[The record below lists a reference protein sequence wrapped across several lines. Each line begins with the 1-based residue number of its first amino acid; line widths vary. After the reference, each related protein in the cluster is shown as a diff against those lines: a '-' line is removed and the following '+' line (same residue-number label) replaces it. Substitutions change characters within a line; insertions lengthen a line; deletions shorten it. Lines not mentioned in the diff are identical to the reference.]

1 MKLLLLVNSS
11 ASSVTART
19 RVIVQSKLAEEH
31 QVTVAETSRRG
42 HAARLARGAAN
53 NGTDCVVVLGGDG
66 TLNETAN
73 GLVGTDCAIAALP
86 GGSTNVFARSLGL
99 PHGPVEAVDAVL
111 ESLGR
116 NAIRRVG
123 LGSAN
128 DRFFVFHCGI
138 GYDAAVV
145 HEVERH
151 NSMKRWAGHP
161 LFAYAAVKTWVN
173 GYDRDDHAVTIHADA
188 TEITAPT
195 GPAFFAIV
203 LNTSP
208 YTYLGTRP
216 FNVAPDASL
225 DRPLAVVGFA
235 DMPVTKFI
243 MAAASA
249 LGSGAA
255 LRKHPNVA
263 YRADVH
269 EAEFTAVGES
279 PFPYQ
284 LDGDPVAEVR
294 SLTVRWVPDCINVLD
309 PSHGL

>member
-11 ASSVTART
+11 ASSVNART
-19 RVIVQSKLAEEH
+19 RVIVQSKLAAEH
-31 QVTVAETSRRG
+31 SVTVAETSRRG
-42 HAARLARGAAN
+42 HAARLARGAAH
-53 NGTDCVVVLGGDG
+53 NGTECVVVLGGDG

-99 PHGPVEAVDAVL
+99 PHGPVEAVDVVL
-111 ESLGR
+111 EALGR

-123 LGSAN
+123 LGKAN
-128 DRFFVFHCGI
+128 DRYFVFHCGV
-138 GYDAAVV
+138 GFDAAVV

-151 NSMKRWAGHP
+151 NSVKRWAGHP
-161 LFAYAAVKTWVN
+161 LFAYSAVKTWVN
-173 GYDRDDHAVTIHADA
+173 GFDRPDHAHSIVADGA
-188 TEITAPT
+188 DLTAST
-195 GPAFFAIV
+195 GPAFFTIV
-203 LNTSP
+203 LNTAP

-235 DMPVTKFI
+235 DMPITQFLG
-243 MAAASA
+243 AAASA
-249 LGSGAA
+249 LGSGKK
-255 LRKHPNVA
+255 LRNHPKVV
-263 YRADVH
+263 YRADMHDV
-269 EAEFTAVGES
+269 ELSLVGEH

-294 SLTVRWVPDCINVLD
+294 SLRVRWVPDCINVLD
-309 PSHGL
+309 PRFRP